1 MNDQEIVRIPIS
13 EIRVVNPR
21 SRNKVRFEAIVTSIA
36 AVGLKR
42 PITVARRDPAQD
54 GTSYDLVCG
63 QGRVQAFIKLGEKS
77 IPAVILAASLEDQY
91 LMSLVENIARRPP
104 SNLGLLHEVRALK
117 DRGYTAEEISQK
129 LGLHRTYVFGVVRLI
144 EHGEDSLV
152 AAVEA
157 ERLPVTVAIEIAMG
171 TTHGMQRALS
181 EAYERGE
188 LRGARLKAA
197 RNLVAKRAAKQQET
211 GRSPR
216 IKREVTKDSL
226 VRDYQQQVR
235 EQKAL
240 IRKAVMTR
248 DRLLLMS
255 SAMKSL
261 LNDEL
266 FVTLLN
272 NEGLA
277 DMPEQLAQRVR

>member
-1 MNDQEIVRIPIS
+1 M
-13 EIRVVNPR
+13 
-21 SRNKVRFEAIVTSIA
+21 
-36 AVGLKR
+36 
-42 PITVARRDPAQD
+42 
-54 GTSYDLVCG
+54 
-63 QGRVQAFIKLGEKS
+63 
-77 IPAVILAASLEDQY
+77 AASLEDQY

-117 DRGYTAEEISQK
+117 DRGYTADEISQK

-144 EHGEDSLV
+144 ERGEDSLV

>member
-1 MNDQEIVRIPIS
+1 MNDQEIARIPIS

-42 PITVARRDPAQD
+42 PITVARRDPARD

-63 QGRVQAFIKLGEKS
+63 QGRLEAFIKLGEKS
-77 IPAVILAASLEDQY
+77 IPAVVLAASLEDQY

-117 DRGYTAEEISQK
+117 ERGYTADEISQK

-171 TTHGMQRALS
+171 TTHSMQRALS

-211 GRSPR
+211 GRVPR
-216 IKREVTKDSL
+216 LKREVTKDSL

-240 IRKAVMTR
+240 IRKAAMTR

-261 LNDEL
+261 LADEL
-266 FVTLLN
+266 FVTLLH

-277 DMPEQLAQRVR
+277 DMPEQLARRVR

>member
-1 MNDQEIVRIPIS
+1 
-13 EIRVVNPR
+13 
-21 SRNKVRFEAIVTSIA
+21 VRFGAIVTSIA

-42 PITVARRDPAQD
+42 PITVASRDPAPD

-63 QGRVQAFIKLGEKS
+63 QGRLEAFIKLGEES
-77 IPAVILAASLEDQY
+77 IPAIVTEATLEDQY
-91 LMSLVENIARRPP
+91 LMSLVENIARRRP
-104 SNLGLLHEVRALK
+104 SNFGLLHEVRALK
-117 DRGYTAEEISQK
+117 DRGYTSDEIAVK

-171 TTHGMQRALS
+171 TTRGMQLALS

-188 LRGARLKAA
+188 LRGDRLRAA

-216 IKREVTKDSL
+216 AKHEVTKDSL

-240 IRKAVMTR
+240 IRKAAMTR
-248 DRLLLMS
+248 DRLLLLS
-255 SAMKSL
+255 SALKSL
-261 LNDEL
+261 FGDEL
-266 FVTLLN
+266 FVTLLHK
-272 NEGLA
+272 EGLA
-277 DMPEQLAQRVR
+277 DMPEQLAQRVK

>member
-42 PITVARRDPAQD
+42 PITVARRDPARD

-63 QGRVQAFIKLGEKS
+63 QGRLEAFIKLGEKS
-77 IPAVILAASLEDQY
+77 IPAVILTASLEDQY

-104 SNLGLLHEVRALK
+104 SNLGLLHEVLALK
-117 DRGYTAEEISQK
+117 ERGYTAEEISQK

-171 TTHGMQRALS
+171 TTHSMQRALS

-211 GRSPR
+211 GRVPR
-216 IKREVTKDSL
+216 LKREVTKDSL

-240 IRKAVMTR
+240 IRKAAMTR

-261 LNDEL
+261 LADEL
-266 FVTLLN
+266 FVTLLH
-272 NEGLA
+272 NEELA

>member
-42 PITVARRDPAQD
+42 PITVARRDPARD
-54 GTSYDLVCG
+54 GTAYDLVCG
-63 QGRVQAFIKLGEKS
+63 QGRLEAFIKLGEKS

-91 LMSLVENIARRPP
+91 LMSLVENSARRPP

-117 DRGYTAEEISQK
+117 DRGYSADEISQK

-171 TTHGMQRALS
+171 TTHSMQRALS

-211 GRSPR
+211 GKVPR
-216 IKREVTKDSL
+216 LKREVTKDSL

-240 IRKAVMTR
+240 IRKAAMTR

-261 LNDEL
+261 LADEL
-266 FVTLLN
+266 FVTLLH

>member
-42 PITVARRDPAQD
+42 PITVARRDPARD

-63 QGRVQAFIKLGEKS
+63 QGRLEAFIKLGEKS

-117 DRGYTAEEISQK
+117 DRGYTADEISQK

-171 TTHGMQRALS
+171 TTHSMQRALS

-211 GRSPR
+211 GRVPR
-216 IKREVTKDSL
+216 LKREVTKDSL

-240 IRKAVMTR
+240 IRKAAMTR

-261 LNDEL
+261 LADEL
-266 FVTLLN
+266 FVTLLH
-272 NEGLA
+272 NEELA

>member
-42 PITVARRDPAQD
+42 PITVARRQPAQD

-63 QGRVQAFIKLGEKS
+63 QGRLEAFIKLGEKS
-77 IPAVILAASLEDQY
+77 IPAVILTASLEDQY

-104 SNLGLLHEVRALK
+104 SNLGLLHEVLALK
-117 DRGYTAEEISQK
+117 ERGYTAEEISQK

>member
-42 PITVARRDPAQD
+42 PITVARRDPARD
-54 GTSYDLVCG
+54 GTAYDLVCG
-63 QGRVQAFIKLGEKS
+63 QGRLEAFIKLGEKS
-77 IPAVILAASLEDQY
+77 IPAVVLAASLEDQY

-117 DRGYTAEEISQK
+117 DRGYTADEISQK

-171 TTHGMQRALS
+171 TTHSMQRALS

-211 GRSPR
+211 GKVPR
-216 IKREVTKDSL
+216 LKREVTKDSL

-240 IRKAVMTR
+240 IRKAAMTR

-261 LNDEL
+261 LADEL
-266 FVTLLN
+266 FVTLLH
-272 NEGLA
+272 NEELA
-277 DMPEQLAQRVR
+277 DMPEQLAERVR

>member
-42 PITVARRDPAQD
+42 PITVARRDPARD

-63 QGRVQAFIKLGEKS
+63 QGRLEAFIKLGEKS
-77 IPAVILAASLEDQY
+77 IPAVVLTASLEDQY

-117 DRGYTAEEISQK
+117 ERGYTADEISQK
-129 LGLHRTYVFGVVRLI
+129 LGLHRTYAFGVVRLI

-171 TTHGMQRALS
+171 TTHSMQRALS

-211 GRSPR
+211 GKVPR
-216 IKREVTKDSL
+216 LKREVTKDSL

-240 IRKAVMTR
+240 IRKAAMTR

-261 LNDEL
+261 LADEL
-266 FVTLLN
+266 FVTLLH

>member
-63 QGRVQAFIKLGEKS
+63 QGRLEAFIKLGEKS

-117 DRGYTAEEISQK
+117 ERGYTAEEISQK

>member
-1 MNDQEIVRIPIS
+1 
-13 EIRVVNPR
+13 
-21 SRNKVRFEAIVTSIA
+21 
-36 AVGLKR
+36 
-42 PITVARRDPAQD
+42 
-54 GTSYDLVCG
+54 
-63 QGRVQAFIKLGEKS
+63 
-77 IPAVILAASLEDQY
+77 
-91 LMSLVENIARRPP
+91 MSLVENIARRPP
-104 SNLGLLHEVRALK
+104 SNLGLLHEVLALK
-117 DRGYTAEEISQK
+117 ERGYTAEEISQK

-144 EHGEDSLV
+144 EHEEDSLV

>member
-42 PITVARRDPAQD
+42 PITVARRDPGQD

-63 QGRVQAFIKLGEKS
+63 QGRLEAFIKLGEKS

>member
-1 MNDQEIVRIPIS
+1 MNDQEIIRIPIS

-42 PITVARRDPAQD
+42 PITVARRQPAQD

-63 QGRVQAFIKLGEKS
+63 QGRLEAFIKLGEKS
-77 IPAVILAASLEDQY
+77 IPAVILTASLEDQY

-117 DRGYTAEEISQK
+117 DRGYTADEISQK

-171 TTHGMQRALS
+171 TTHSMQRALPGTRS
-181 EAYERGE
+181 YASGTATSHSAGDALAETLEYRVR
-188 LRGARLKAA
+188 LRHQPAHSGC
-197 RNLVAKRAAKQQET
+197 EP
-211 GRSPR
+211 RSPCR
-216 IKREVTKDSL
+216 G
-226 VRDYQQQVR
+226 
-235 EQKAL
+235 
-240 IRKAVMTR
+240 
-248 DRLLLMS
+248 
-255 SAMKSL
+255 
-261 LNDEL
+261 
-266 FVTLLN
+266 TL
-272 NEGLA
+272 
-277 DMPEQLAQRVR
+277 

>member
-42 PITVARRDPAQD
+42 PITVARRDPARD
-54 GTSYDLVCG
+54 GTAYDLVCG
-63 QGRVQAFIKLGEKS
+63 QGRLEAFIKLGEKS
-77 IPAVILAASLEDQY
+77 IPAVVLAASLEDQY

-117 DRGYTAEEISQK
+117 DRGYTADEISQK

-171 TTHGMQRALS
+171 TTHSMQRALS

-211 GRSPR
+211 GRVPR
-216 IKREVTKDSL
+216 LKREVTKDSL

-240 IRKAVMTR
+240 IRKAAMTR

-261 LNDEL
+261 LADEL
-266 FVTLLN
+266 FVTLLH

>member
-42 PITVARRDPAQD
+42 PITVARRDPARD

-63 QGRVQAFIKLGEKS
+63 QGRLEAFIKLGEKS

-117 DRGYTAEEISQK
+117 DRGYTADEISQK

-171 TTHGMQRALS
+171 TTHSMQRALS

-211 GRSPR
+211 GRSPAF
-216 IKREVTKDSL
+216 E
-226 VRDYQQQVR
+226 
-235 EQKAL
+235 
-240 IRKAVMTR
+240 TR
-248 DRLLLMS
+248 
-255 SAMKSL
+255 
-261 LNDEL
+261 
-266 FVTLLN
+266 
-272 NEGLA
+272 GH
-277 DMPEQLAQRVR
+277 QG

>member
-1 MNDQEIVRIPIS
+1 MNDQEIIRIPIS

-42 PITVARRDPAQD
+42 PITVARRQPAQD

-63 QGRVQAFIKLGEKS
+63 QGRLEAFIKLGEKS
-77 IPAVILAASLEDQY
+77 IPAVILTASLEDQY

-117 DRGYTAEEISQK
+117 DRGYTADEISQK

-266 FVTLLN
+266 FVTLLH

>member
-1 MNDQEIVRIPIS
+1 MNDQEIIRIPIS

-42 PITVARRDPAQD
+42 PITVARRQPAQD

-63 QGRVQAFIKLGEKS
+63 QGRLEAFIKLGEKS
-77 IPAVILAASLEDQY
+77 IPAVILTASLEDQY

-104 SNLGLLHEVRALK
+104 SNLGLLHEVLALK
-117 DRGYTAEEISQK
+117 ERGYTAEEISQK

>member
-1 MNDQEIVRIPIS
+1 MNDQEIIRIPIS

-42 PITVARRDPAQD
+42 PITVATRDPARD

-63 QGRVQAFIKLGEKS
+63 QGRLEAFIKLGEKS

-117 DRGYTAEEISQK
+117 DRGYTADEISQK

-171 TTHGMQRALS
+171 TTHSMQRALS

-211 GRSPR
+211 GRVPR
-216 IKREVTKDSL
+216 LKREVTKDSL

-240 IRKAVMTR
+240 IRKAAMTR

-261 LNDEL
+261 LADEL
-266 FVTLLN
+266 FVTLLH

>member
-42 PITVARRDPAQD
+42 PITVARRDPARD

-63 QGRVQAFIKLGEKS
+63 QGRLEAFIKLGEKS
-77 IPAVILAASLEDQY
+77 IPAVVLTASLEDQY

-117 DRGYTAEEISQK
+117 ERGYTADEISQK
-129 LGLHRTYVFGVVRLI
+129 LGLHRTYAFGVVRLI

-171 TTHGMQRALS
+171 TTHSMQRALS

-211 GRSPR
+211 GRVPR
-216 IKREVTKDSL
+216 LKREVTKDSL

-240 IRKAVMTR
+240 IRKAAMTR

-261 LNDEL
+261 LADEL
-266 FVTLLN
+266 FVTLLH

>member
-1 MNDQEIVRIPIS
+1 
-13 EIRVVNPR
+13 
-21 SRNKVRFEAIVTSIA
+21 
-36 AVGLKR
+36 
-42 PITVARRDPAQD
+42 
-54 GTSYDLVCG
+54 LVCG
-63 QGRVQAFIKLGEKS
+63 QGRLEAFIKLGEKS

-117 DRGYTAEEISQK
+117 DRGYTADEISQK

-171 TTHGMQRALS
+171 TTHSMQRALS

-211 GRSPR
+211 GRGPR
-216 IKREVTKDSL
+216 MKREVTKDSL

-261 LNDEL
+261 LCDEL
-266 FVTLLN
+266 FVTLLH

>member
-42 PITVARRDPAQD
+42 PITVARRDPARD

-63 QGRVQAFIKLGEKS
+63 QGRLEAFIKLGEKS
-77 IPAVILAASLEDQY
+77 IPAVVLTASLEDQY

-117 DRGYTAEEISQK
+117 ERGYTADEISQK
-129 LGLHRTYVFGVVRLI
+129 LGLHRTYAFGVVRLI

-171 TTHGMQRALS
+171 TTHSMQRALS

-211 GRSPR
+211 GKVPR
-216 IKREVTKDSL
+216 LKREVTKDSL

-240 IRKAVMTR
+240 IRKAAMTR

-255 SAMKSL
+255 SAMRSL
-261 LNDEL
+261 LADEL
-266 FVTLLN
+266 FVTLLH

>member
-1 MNDQEIVRIPIS
+1 MNDQEIVRIPIA
-13 EIRVVNPR
+13 EIRIVNPR
-21 SRNKVRFEAIVTSIA
+21 SRNKARFESIVTSIA
-36 AVGLKR
+36 AIGLKR
-42 PITVARRDPAQD
+42 PITVARREPAPD
-54 GTSYDLVCG
+54 GTSFDLVCG
-63 QGRVQAFIKLGEKS
+63 QGRLEAFIKLGEQS
-77 IPAVILAASLEDQY
+77 IPSIVMEGSLEDQY

-104 SNLGLLHEVRALK
+104 SNLGLLHEVRALRN
-117 DRGYTAEEISQK
+117 RGYTSEEISQK

-157 ERLPVTVAIEIAMG
+157 ERLPVTVAIEIATG
-171 TTHGMQRALS
+171 TTHSIQLALS

-188 LRGARLKAA
+188 LRGASLRAA

-216 IKREVTKDSL
+216 TKRAITKDSL

-240 IRKAVMTR
+240 IRKAAMTR
-248 DRLLLMS
+248 DRLLLVS
-255 SAMKSL
+255 SAIKSL
-261 LNDEL
+261 LVDEL
-266 FVTLLN
+266 FVTLLHK
-272 NEGLA
+272 EGLA
-277 DMPEQLAQRVR
+277 DMPEQLAQRIR

>member
-21 SRNKVRFEAIVTSIA
+21 SRNRVRFEAIVTSIA

-42 PITVARRDPAQD
+42 PITVARRDPARD

-63 QGRVQAFIKLGEKS
+63 QGRLEAFIKLGEKS

-117 DRGYTAEEISQK
+117 DRGYTADEISQK

-171 TTHGMQRALS
+171 TTHSMQRALS

-211 GRSPR
+211 GRVPR
-216 IKREVTKDSL
+216 LKREVTKDSL

-261 LNDEL
+261 LCDEL
-266 FVTLLN
+266 FVTLLH

>member
-63 QGRVQAFIKLGEKS
+63 QGRLEAFIKLGEKS
-77 IPAVILAASLEDQY
+77 IPAVIMAASLEDQY

-171 TTHGMQRALS
+171 TTHGMQWALS

>member
-1 MNDQEIVRIPIS
+1 MNDQEIARIPIS

-42 PITVARRDPAQD
+42 PITVARRDPARD

-63 QGRVQAFIKLGEKS
+63 QGRLEAFIKLGEKS

-117 DRGYTAEEISQK
+117 DRGYTADEISQK

-171 TTHGMQRALS
+171 TTHSMQRALS

-211 GRSPR
+211 GRVPR
-216 IKREVTKDSL
+216 LKREVTKDSL

-240 IRKAVMTR
+240 IRKAAMTR

-261 LNDEL
+261 LADEL
-266 FVTLLN
+266 FVTLLH

>member
-42 PITVARRDPAQD
+42 PITVARRDPARD

-63 QGRVQAFIKLGEKS
+63 QGRLEAFIKLGEKS

-117 DRGYTAEEISQK
+117 DRGYTADEISQK

-171 TTHGMQRALS
+171 TTHSMQRALS

-211 GRSPR
+211 GKVPR
-216 IKREVTKDSL
+216 LKREVTKDSL

-240 IRKAVMTR
+240 IRKAAMTR

-261 LNDEL
+261 LADEL
-266 FVTLLN
+266 FVTLLH
-272 NEGLA
+272 NEELA

>member
-1 MNDQEIVRIPIS
+1 LRERHRAICESINHDL
-13 EIRVVNPR
+13 R
-21 SRNKVRFEAIVTSIA
+21 SLGAQIQQD
-36 AVGLKR
+36 
-42 PITVARRDPAQD
+42 ARS
-54 GTSYDLVCG
+54 G
-63 QGRVQAFIKLGEKS
+63 
-77 IPAVILAASLEDQY
+77 ILTINGDF
-91 LMSLVENIARRPP
+91 
-104 SNLGLLHEVRALK
+104 
-117 DRGYTAEEISQK
+117 TA
-129 LGLHRTYVFGVVRLI
+129 FGVVRLI

-171 TTHGMQRALS
+171 TTHSMQRALS

-211 GRSPR
+211 GRGPR
-216 IKREVTKDSL
+216 MKREVTKDSL

-240 IRKAVMTR
+240 IRKAAMTR

-261 LNDEL
+261 LADEL
-266 FVTLLN
+266 FVTLLH